1 MEGRVKYGMIKNWRS
16 FDSTIKVTFEG
27 MIDPTGS
34 TGQLGH
40 HTHTGTNSIH
50 TK

>member
-27 MIDPTGS
+27 MISVFGKKRPRLTTSSGFLV
-34 TGQLGH
+34 TP
-40 HTHTGTNSIH
+40 
-50 TK
+50 